1 MDFLQLIIEQ
11 IEGYLNRELTEVEL
25 RQAKQLLRD
34 DAKAIELFIIRIA
47 KKYTEDL
54 HDSGH

>member
-1 MDFLQLIIEQ
+1 MDFLQLIIDQ
-11 IEGYLNRELTEVEL
+11 IEDYLNRELSEPEKK
-25 RQAKQLLRD
+25 QAQLLLRD

-47 KKYTEDL
+47 KKYTKAL